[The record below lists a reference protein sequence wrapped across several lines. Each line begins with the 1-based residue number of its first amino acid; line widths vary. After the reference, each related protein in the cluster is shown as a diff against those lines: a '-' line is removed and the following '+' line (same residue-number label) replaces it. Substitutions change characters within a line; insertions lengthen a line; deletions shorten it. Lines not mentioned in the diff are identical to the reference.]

1 MLNSAGHEIFLLI
14 NVKMLTVVGILTF
27 KSKNRI
33 LGLSEPEIN
42 LNFVIFLYLFEH
54 LKISW
59 SAELRMKWS

>member
-14 NVKMLTVVGILTF
+14 NVKMPTVVGILTF

-42 LNFVIFLYLFEH
+42 LNFVIFLYLFEY
-54 LKISW
+54 LKFHGQLSC
-59 SAELRMKWS
+59 A